1 MGRPKPRPPRRLP
14 CHLAGHRPRPRPPFP
29 TRSSP
34 PPRPRSHPRR
44 SLLFSARRSTAAG
57 DLNDYRYECGGTA
70 CYLTGLVDIGLVE
83 RRLIEGAR
91 GNAVVRCFA
100 PPFDGG
106 NMTCSFSRTC
116 SRRRLGLGVHAYACL
131 TMSLAFRR
139 LARDDFC
146 PMRPSPSPWG
156 LFPRDAGLCRPGFQ
170 RRASRAFAIH
180 STFSVWPASAA
191 RRAARP
197 APATSFPRQPSC
209 ASTSPPAYRSKA
221 RLVCSALMSCA
232 VEARR
237 TPTKFAWSR
246 RSCFLT
252 HAPPCA
258 RTPHPLDCDLYR

>member
-1 MGRPKPRPPRRLP
+1 MVRRPAPVACPPRSCWRLTCATP
-14 CHLAGHRPRPRPPFP
+14 IL
-29 TRSSP
+29 P

-44 SLLFSARRSTAAG
+44 SLLFSARRSPAAG

-106 NMTCSFSRTC
+106 NMTCSLSRTC

-156 LFPRDAGLCRPGFQ
+156 L
-170 RRASRAFAIH
+170 
-180 STFSVWPASAA
+180 
-191 RRAARP
+191 P
-197 APATSFPRQPSC
+197 APASSLQALVVRHTMPLCPPWRCTAHGASPAAHQHAHTTSIWAHLGACTPRTPPHAMARPGCNWPAPGGKKLCSRASFPLSSSSQPG
-209 ASTSPPAYRSKA
+209 ASFLPVA
-221 RLVCSALMSCA
+221 RYP
-232 VEARR
+232 E
-237 TPTKFAWSR
+237 
-246 RSCFLT
+246 T
-252 HAPPCA
+252 HACRACPPVSCCA
-258 RTPHPLDCDLYR
+258 RASA